1 MFDQVGPA
9 SRALRD
15 DWPAIGAAAAQGKI
29 NPCLGLGSYPSRS
42 GTPATQAARA
52 KDKAATRQGA
62 IFAGQGNT
70 ALSLYLGHD
79 DTWDELPARDFSA
92 RISRVSRAH
101 GLTHKSRR
109 RLVFKRVG
117 VLLAAIAVPAMA
129 APSVEPAEPQVI
141 RFVLP
146 ETTPYSPAM
155 EQDFAASAAPDA
167 IDPAAPGQ
175 FVPLSPASTFAN
187 IGPAARPFNALVG
200 YSDRARAEQCLAT
213 AIYYEAASE
222 SIDGQRAVAQVVL
235 NRVRHPSWPD
245 NVCGVVFQGSERTTG
260 CQFSFTCDGSLR
272 RQPQASAMA
281 RARAVA
287 RAALGGFV
295 FEDVGLA
302 THYHRT
308 DIYPYWAPSLHAV
321 TTIGLHRFYRGTGI
335 GGRPS
340 AFSAVYA
347 GNEAIPS
354 RQYTSAVAER
364 AMPADYAADLSAP
377 AYRPA
382 PVVAEAEPALPA
394 AEPAAAASIRPQ
406 SGTVLEQH
414 ARSGQWLV
422 QP

>member
-1 MFDQVGPA
+1 M
-9 SRALRD
+9 
-15 DWPAIGAAAAQGKI
+15 
-29 NPCLGLGSYPSRS
+29 
-42 GTPATQAARA
+42 
-52 KDKAATRQGA
+52 
-62 IFAGQGNT
+62 
-70 ALSLYLGHD
+70 
-79 DTWDELPARDFSA
+79 
-92 RISRVSRAH
+92 
-101 GLTHKSRR
+101 
-109 RLVFKRVG
+109 FKRLG

-129 APSVEPAEPQVI
+129 APSVQPSEPQVI

-146 ETTPYSPAM
+146 ETIPHNPAM

-167 IDPAAPGQ
+167 LGLTATEQFAA
-175 FVPLSPASTFAN
+175 LSPASTMTN
-187 IGPAARPFNALVG
+187 IGPAARPFSALIG

-222 SIDGQRAVAQVVL
+222 SVDGQRAVAQVVL

-245 NVCGVVFQGSERTTG
+245 SVCGVVFQGSERVTG

-281 RARAVA
+281 RARSIA

-295 FEDVGLA
+295 FDNVGLS

-308 DIYPYWAPSLHAV
+308 DIYPYWAPSLLAV
-321 TTIGLHRFYRGTGI
+321 TTVGLHRFYRGSGI
-335 GGRPS
+335 GGRPA

-347 GNEAIPS
+347 GNETMPQRHFA
-354 RQYTSAVAER
+354 SAVAER
-364 AMPADYAADLSAP
+364 PLPADYGADLAAPAYP

-382 PVVAEAEPALPA
+382 PVAAAAAPSLPA
-394 AEPAAAASIRPQ
+394 AEPAATAAIRPQ
-406 SGTVLEQH
+406 SGAVLEQH